1 MMKKYGT
8 LTDQMAKDLKK
19 IARGERSEYLPIFI
33 AQGLV
38 ELDPATGKYKLT
50 EQGANVVADRA

>member
-1 MMKKYGT
+1 
-8 LTDQMAKDLKK
+8 MAKDLKK